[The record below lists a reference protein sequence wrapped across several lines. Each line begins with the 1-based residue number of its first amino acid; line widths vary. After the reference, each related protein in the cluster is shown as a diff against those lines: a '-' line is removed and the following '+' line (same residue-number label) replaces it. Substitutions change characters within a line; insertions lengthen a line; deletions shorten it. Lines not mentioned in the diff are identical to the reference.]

1 MKIII
6 NIEQE
11 LTDEEYDILLEQFD
25 LKDEED
31 PKRALTIMLKG
42 IYKAQLDTEVMKKA
56 PKFIIKVEEWNY
68 LKEVVKIFL

>member
-1 MKIII
+1 MKVIV

-31 PKRALTIMLKG
+31 PKRALAIMLKG
-42 IYKAQLDTEVMKKA
+42 IYKTQYNDGMEKA
-56 PKFIIKVEEWNY
+56 PKCTIKVEE
-68 LKEVVKIFL
+68 

>member
-31 PKRALTIMLKG
+31 PKIALATLLKG
-42 IYKAQLDTEVMKKA
+42 IYKAQLDTDGMKKA
-56 PKFIIKVEEWNY
+56 PRCIIKIEE
-68 LKEVVKIFL
+68 

>member
-11 LTDEEYDILLEQFD
+11 LTEEEYDILLEQFD

-31 PKRALTIMLKG
+31 PKRALAIMLKG
-42 IYKAQLDTEVMKKA
+42 IYKTQLDIDGMEKA
-56 PKFIIKVEEWNY
+56 PKFNIKVEG
-68 LKEVVKIFL
+68 